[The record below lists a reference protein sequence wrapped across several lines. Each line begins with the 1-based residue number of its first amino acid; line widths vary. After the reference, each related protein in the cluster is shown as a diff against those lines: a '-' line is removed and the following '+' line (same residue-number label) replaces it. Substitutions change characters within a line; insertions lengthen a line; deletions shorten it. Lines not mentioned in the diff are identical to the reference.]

1 MPRTDSRE
9 RLQTL
14 RKLLEESEANTQE
27 DLREKLEA
35 LDFEVTQSTIS
46 RDLKRL
52 GAIKRT
58 NVNGETVYRLET
70 DPPPSSVVR
79 SISDLVRSIRH
90 NGMMVVVT
98 TDIGSASL
106 IARHVDALRSDKILG
121 TIAGDDCVF
130 IAPSSAKV
138 LDSLVKQL
146 EESMDM

>member
-9 RLQTL
+9 RLQAL

-27 DLREKLEA
+27 DLREKLES
-35 LDFEVTQSTIS
+35 LDFEVTQSTVS

-58 NVNGETVYRLET
+58 NASGETVYRLET

-79 SISDLVRSIRH
+79 SIGDLVRSIRH
-90 NGMMVVVT
+90 NGMMVVIA

-146 EESMDM
+146 EESMAL

>member
-27 DLREKLEA
+27 DLREKLEG

-58 NVNGETVYRLET
+58 NANGETVYRLET

-79 SISDLVRSIRH
+79 SIGDLVRSIRQ
-90 NGMMVVVT
+90 NGMMVVIA

-106 IARHVDALRSDKILG
+106 IARHVDALKSDKILG

-138 LDSLVKQL
+138 LDSLVQQL
-146 EESMDM
+146 EESMGL